1 MRKKI
6 RLDPESKYL
15 EEYLFF
21 ENPYLYEFSHRQL
34 VDAEEISEF
43 VNWGRRNPVLFA
55 EELFGVEMMD
65 YQKYAF
71 MNTWNAQFIVWLM
84 SRNGGKALALDTP
97 ILKAD
102 GHYAT
107 MGDLTIGDYVVGDD
121 GKPAKV
127 ISTSPIFYNHDCYE
141 VEFSDGE
148 KIIADADHLWSVYNK
163 HDRHHKAGEIP
174 LKDLTTKRLAKDYV
188 RYRKDNGYPEYKY
201 AVPLSAPVEAEQ
213 KDFVI
218 PPYVLG
224 YWLGDGTKRTG
235 EVTCW
240 KQEYKEIIEQLEI
253 HGAKVFSIRNS
264 NNENK
269 IVTLHNQNDIPLI
282 TLIKQL
288 GLYCNKHIPEEY
300 FHGSVQQ
307 RLELVQGL
315 MDSDG
320 YVSDRSCSFS
330 NSNKEIIDGFSRLLD
345 SLGIRNVVTQK
356 RAKYNGKI
364 FDSYVV
370 TFMSDKQFPV
380 FCLPRKYN
388 ALPEVLSNR
397 RTYKTIVSIKP
408 VQSVPTKCICVDNN
422 SHRYLCGYKNTVTH
436 NSILGAIYLQTRS
449 ILVPNFTG
457 YIIAGVGSQSIETF
471 TKIENLTYKKIPSFT
486 TLTDVFQGEL
496 VMSANSN
503 GFVHSPSSHKFSL
516 YDNSSVFT
524 INGNI
529 GGSRSKRSNCN
540 FYDECV
546 NMDDE
551 QFRVTEPF
559 LTQNA
564 EFKLG
569 VGQDNTDQLVEPSP
583 FPNQA
588 IYASSAGT
596 KEQYLY
602 HKYRE
607 CSLRMDAGD
616 SRYFCLDLTA
626 DAILNAT
633 QHGVPLAKPLLTQEV
648 IDARLREDKVAGMRE
663 YYNEFETEDLDKQI
677 VSRATIIRNS
687 APRMPVLKNPDGK
700 HKYIIAYDPAR
711 LADNSVVGI
720 GDIYQDPQVGWK
732 MRIVNFVS
740 LADTLKKAKTP
751 VNTPA
756 QIKIIKHLLLDYN
769 GTDDVAD
776 YENIK
781 NFSIDAG
788 SGGAG
793 VPITDFLCEDWEGY
807 DGHMHRGLIDN
818 EYNEGD
824 RKKYPNAVDKVM
836 TLLSP
841 KKYKSDMFE
850 SLIEMM
856 DQNLV
861 EFPEEYLDKGYIN
874 LIYEVYPD
882 GKRVQR
888 YTYPTEE
895 EEEKLQK
902 KGIEIVLS
910 PVHLSK
916 EEEIALKQIDLAKQE
931 LRCMYR
937 YKQSG
942 DKDRFDLAPDKANS
956 MHDDRALNGHSA
968 RAA

>member
-15 EEYLFF
+15 EDYLFF

-34 VDAEEISEF
+34 VDAEETSEF

-71 MNTWNAQFIVWLM
+71 MNTWVAQFIVWLM
-84 SRNGGKALALDTP
+84 SRNGGK
-97 ILKAD
+97 
-102 GHYAT
+102 
-107 MGDLTIGDYVVGDD
+107 
-121 GKPAKV
+121 
-127 ISTSPIFYNHDCYE
+127 
-141 VEFSDGE
+141 
-148 KIIADADHLWSVYNK
+148 
-163 HDRHHKAGEIP
+163 
-174 LKDLTTKRLAKDYV
+174 
-188 RYRKDNGYPEYKY
+188 
-201 AVPLSAPVEAEQ
+201 
-213 KDFVI
+213 
-218 PPYVLG
+218 
-224 YWLGDGTKRTG
+224 
-235 EVTCW
+235 
-240 KQEYKEIIEQLEI
+240 
-253 HGAKVFSIRNS
+253 
-264 NNENK
+264 
-269 IVTLHNQNDIPLI
+269 
-282 TLIKQL
+282 
-288 GLYCNKHIPEEY
+288 
-300 FHGSVQQ
+300 
-307 RLELVQGL
+307 
-315 MDSDG
+315 
-320 YVSDRSCSFS
+320 
-330 NSNKEIIDGFSRLLD
+330 
-345 SLGIRNVVTQK
+345 
-356 RAKYNGKI
+356 
-364 FDSYVV
+364 
-370 TFMSDKQFPV
+370 
-380 FCLPRKYN
+380 
-388 ALPEVLSNR
+388 
-397 RTYKTIVSIKP
+397 
-408 VQSVPTKCICVDNN
+408 
-422 SHRYLCGYKNTVTH
+422 
-436 NSILGAIYLQTRS
+436 SILGAIYLQTRS

-720 GDIYQDPQVGWK
+720 GEIYQDPQVGWK